1 MAHRILYY
9 MVDGSTE
16 KARQILREWGMDEQI
31 ELVGC
36 AHEPL
41 VDPNPAQ
48 MAGCE
53 GFIGEFGPVSS
64 ATADAMAQAG
74 IRIVSSMSIGVNH
87 VDVAALAR
95 HGIITTNC
103 PGYCSL
109 DVAQHATGLMLD
121 LMRKIT
127 LSNRK
132 VLDGA
137 WEPTGGYASHRTQ
150 GQTIGLV
157 FFGNIARSMANIAQA
172 LGMNVVVWAPTK
184 THEELA
190 QAGCTK
196 MESLDELLAA
206 SDVVSLHCPLI
217 PQTENLIGAHELEIM
232 KPSAFLINTARGP
245 IVDEEALLDALNE
258 GISSNGAR
266 GIQGAALDVLADET
280 APNRALIEHPRCIVT
295 PHAAFCTEEANDTLR
310 RMTLK
315 AQIDYLVHGITPE
328 HVITA

>member
-9 MVDGSTE
+9 MVDGSTA
-16 KARQILREWGMDEQI
+16 KAQRILQEWGVDEQI
-31 ELVGC
+31 ELIGC
-36 AHEPL
+36 AHQPL
-41 VDPNPAQ
+41 ADPTPAQ
-48 MAGCE
+48 MVGCE
-53 GFIGEFGPVSS
+53 GFIGEFGPVS
-64 ATADAMAQAG
+64 AKTADAMARAG

-87 VDVAALAR
+87 VDVAALAQ

-109 DVAQHATGLMLD
+109 DVAQHATGLILD
-121 LMRKIT
+121 LMRKVT
-127 LSNRK
+127 FSNRK

-137 WEPTGGYASHRTQ
+137 WEPTGGYTAHRTQ

-157 FFGNIARSMANIAQA
+157 FFGNIARSMASIAQA

-217 PQTENLIGAHELEIM
+217 PQTENLIGAHELEAM

-295 PHAAFCTEEANDTLR
+295 PHTAFCTEEANDTLR

-315 AQIDYLVHGITPE
+315 AQVDYLVHGIMPE
-328 HVITA
+328 HIVTA